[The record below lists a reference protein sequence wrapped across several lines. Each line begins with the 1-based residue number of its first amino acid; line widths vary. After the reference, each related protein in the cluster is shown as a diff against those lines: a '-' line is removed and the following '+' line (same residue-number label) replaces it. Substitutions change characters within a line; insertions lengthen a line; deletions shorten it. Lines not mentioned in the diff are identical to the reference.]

1 MFAAGPLFPPE
12 LSAWK
17 AAMEARPGVAA
28 YLETAEAFAECL
40 DASHQSGKALIVDFT
55 ASWCAPCKVRL

>member
-28 YLETAEAFAECL
+28 YLETAEPVLYEQVGVGQAVPTPEEIATFRATKGAKL
-40 DASHQSGKALIVDFT
+40 
-55 ASWCAPCKVRL
+55 